1 MSRSTRRSAM
11 AHRLRAGGRC
21 NDGQVRGAGGEKKPS
36 EAASL
41 RECKGTVVAGG
52 HMLRE
57 IAEHHLF
64 SFLCVG
70 IWCLLLSGCGDAVRR
85 PSAQQ
90 LAEFQATEPAG
101 PSIDMER
108 VLQARVTR
116 GPYRTILGDVLRV
129 ELPRIVN
136 PEPTTSYS
144 AGSKEAHD
152 CRVGDDGMI
161 VLPVIGAF
169 AAAGKTLTEIERG
182 LLAAYCPQ
190 YVESP
195 ISIYV
200 SVLEYNTQTVSVAG
214 AVTQP
219 GIYAL
224 RSDQMTLVALLMKA
238 GGIIQ
243 QTGGSVPQ
251 GASIIRIAHADIPL
265 NVPSVGPQTLTRDL
279 LTQTPAAQDVQSTEG
294 TMEPNDLFAC
304 RLEFEREGPLRTTGW
319 LAVMDRDCIRLRRQ
333 IDIES
338 EFQRSAFLRDAAAGG
353 RTSAAGMDKKLVQR
367 ASVLHST
374 PLERPADVAI
384 PGWSWNGGEGGRLIA
399 FLDTPVSGTQRGL
412 EKVAPPARFAGLAY
426 PQPVKTLALPVKGLN
441 IPFADVALD
450 EGDSVVVEPAR
461 EQFVSVLGLVTRPG
475 NYPYP
480 PDAQYNLAQA
490 IAFAGGLDMVADPR
504 YVSLYRL
511 KADGSISSVTVQLV
525 NPKKKRVLTE
535 ALAMPVQPGDVVSV
549 EQTSRTRTNVFL
561 DRVFRISLG
570 VYLNPDTIWNND

>member
-1 MSRSTRRSAM
+1 
-11 AHRLRAGGRC
+11 
-21 NDGQVRGAGGEKKPS
+21 
-36 EAASL
+36 
-41 RECKGTVVAGG
+41 
-52 HMLRE
+52 MLKE
-57 IAEHHLF
+57 IAEHHLS

-70 IWCLLLSGCGDAVRR
+70 IWCLLLSGCGDDVRR

-116 GPYRTILGDVLRV
+116 GPYRTIIGDVLRV
-129 ELPRIVN
+129 ELPRTVN
-136 PEPTTSYS
+136 PELAISYN

-152 CRVGDDGMI
+152 CRIGDSGMI

-169 AAAGKTLTEIERG
+169 AAAGKTLAEIESG
-182 LLAAYCPQ
+182 LLDAYYPQ

-195 ISIYV
+195 IPIYV
-200 SVLEYNTQTVSVAG
+200 SVLEYNTQMVSVAG

-243 QTGGSVPQ
+243 QTGGSVQ
-251 GASIIRIAHADIPL
+251 RGASIIRIAHADVSW
-265 NVPSVGPQTLTRDL
+265 NAPSAGPQTLRRDPL
-279 LTQTPAAQDVQSTEG
+279 AQTPAAQEVPSTEG
-294 TMEPNDLFAC
+294 ASGPSDLVAC
-304 RLEFEREGPLRTTGW
+304 RLVFEREGPLRTTGW

-338 EFQRSAFLRDAAAGG
+338 EFQRSAFLRDATAAGG
-353 RTSAAGMDKKLVQR
+353 RTPVASMDKKLVQL
-367 ASVLHST
+367 ASVLYST
-374 PLERPADVAI
+374 PLERSVDVAT
-384 PGWSWNGGEGGRLIA
+384 PGSSWNVGEGGRLIA
-399 FLDTPVSGTQRGL
+399 CLDTPVSDTQTASK
-412 EKVAPPARFAGLAY
+412 EVAPPARFAGLVY
-426 PQPVKTLALPVKGLN
+426 PEPVKTLALPVKGLN

-480 PDAQYNLAQA
+480 SDAQYNLAQA

-504 YVSLYRL
+504 YVGIYRL

-525 NPKKKRVLTE
+525 NPKKKHALTE
-535 ALAMPVQPGDVVSV
+535 ALAMPIRPGDVVSV

-561 DRVFRISLG
+561 DRVFRVSLG